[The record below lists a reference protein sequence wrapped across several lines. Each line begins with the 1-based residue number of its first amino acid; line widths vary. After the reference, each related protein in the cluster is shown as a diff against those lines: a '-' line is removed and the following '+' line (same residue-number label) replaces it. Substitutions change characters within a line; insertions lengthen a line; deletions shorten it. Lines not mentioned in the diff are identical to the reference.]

1 MLFNVSGRN
10 YYKLKNKYDCTPS
23 KQIERERKL
32 KKEKWQNLK
41 EDYTSR
47 QKEAQEPEVR
57 GLEVF
62 TTKNKNHLPKGGE
75 KVLE

>member
-1 MLFNVSGRN
+1 MFLEETTIS
-10 YYKLKNKYDCTPS
+10 LKTSMTAHHQNK
-23 KQIERERKL
+23 QRERERKL